1 MSTMKKSEML
11 SAIKNDVVSRLNLED
26 LGAIQIGVG
35 LWAIPSIEIDGNVS
49 YAKVAVSAANPTGTE
64 KVPAFDI
71 DAAVEDWELEVAERE
86 RKQRLQKRL
95 KPQSKEKGGAIRLF
109 LFLLIVKILTVDR
122 ALQQKCIKKKYCK

>member
-11 SAIKNDVVSRLNLED
+11 SAIKNDVVSRLNLEE

-71 DAAVEDWELEVAERE
+71 NAAVEDWELEVAERE
-86 RKQRLQKRL
+86 RKAA
-95 KPQSKEKGGAIRLF
+95 EKAAA
-109 LFLLIVKILTVDR
+109 KAAKAAKT
-122 ALQQKCIKKKYCK
+122 AK

>member
-71 DAAVEDWELEVAERE
+71 DLAVEKWNAECAEKAQKAAEKARKAEEKRAADAER
-86 RKQRLQKRL
+86 RAKREA
-95 KPQSKEKGGAIRLF
+95 EKAAKG
-109 LFLLIVKILTVDR
+109 
-122 ALQQKCIKKKYCK
+122 